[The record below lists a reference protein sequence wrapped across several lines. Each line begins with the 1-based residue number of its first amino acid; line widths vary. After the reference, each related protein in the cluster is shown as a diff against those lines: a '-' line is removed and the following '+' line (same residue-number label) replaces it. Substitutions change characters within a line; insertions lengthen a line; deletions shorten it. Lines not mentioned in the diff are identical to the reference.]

1 MMSDDMTNMFSVAA
15 AQQSPLDIQ
24 FFTFSAMLRTA
35 NAIPKACV
43 LQDPASMCDT
53 GFSDRLAVLNTIT
66 MEEILS
72 PELYQQEIEGWNE
85 NNHSLDLSD
94 SAIASDMSD
103 SGERCVTKS
112 ARTWV

>member
-1 MMSDDMTNMFSVAA
+1 MSDDITNMFPVAA

-35 NAIPKACV
+35 NTIPKAYV
-43 LQDPASMCDT
+43 LQHPASMCDN
-53 GFSDRLAVLNTIT
+53 GFSDRLAVSNTIS

-72 PELYQQEIEGWNE
+72 PELYLHEAEDWNE
-85 NNHSLDLSD
+85 KNHSLDLCD
-94 SAIASDMSD
+94 SAIVSDMSD